1 MEHPAGELATE
12 EPVVE
17 GEHHP
22 EPGDYVKVAA
32 VLAIATAIEV
42 AWYYLD
48 VPKALFVGALITLA
62 VFKFALVVMWFMHLR
77 FDSPIF
83 RRLFVAGL
91 DLAIVVYLIVLVIF
105 GALKWGALVGSVV
118 VLGAGTVG
126 IMLFRGRRRMRASQS
141 PVGS

>member
-1 MEHPAGELATE
+1 MASPEVVRH
-12 EPVVE
+12 EPE
-17 GEHHP
+17 PEHHP
-22 EPGDYVKVAA
+22 EPADYVKVAA
-32 VLAIATAIEV
+32 ILAIATAIEV

-48 VPKALFVGALITLA
+48 VPKGLFVGALITLA

-91 DLAIVVYLIVLVIF
+91 DLAIIVYLIVLVIF

-118 VLGAGTVG
+118 VLLGGTLAV
-126 IMLFRGRRRMRASQS
+126 MLLRGRRRMRAGAGS
-141 PVGS
+141 VGS